1 VFLDYLIA
9 VVVFVALSPLIS
21 MLPNGRKLK
30 QAKMRQSALSLGM
43 LVAFSDIPKAS
54 KYDKTEKGI
63 CYRLLTHDRKRAI
76 VAGVH
81 KFVRSSDTWVS
92 AGPVSEL
99 QISLLNRLPKA
110 VSAASIEPTA
120 CSIYWQEQ
128 GQEKDVISIFEVLTE
143 LIELKY

>member
-1 VFLDYLIA
+1 MDYLIIA

-21 MLPNGRKLK
+21 MLPNGRRLK

-99 QISLLNRLPKA
+99 QISLLKINILVVQKSNSVEFCNHA
-110 VSAASIEPTA
+110 LLFN
-120 CSIYWQEQ
+120 
-128 GQEKDVISIFEVLTE
+128 ISKI
-143 LIELKY
+143 